1 MANLLTDDG
10 GARRRAL
17 RRVVLT
23 WLATA
28 RGGAERS
35 VRDLANAAARM
46 TGLPVDVVW
55 WDYGDAYGPGAHEIE
70 PGVSWHAVD
79 NTLAYAQT
87 LRDVIAADPRHTVVI
102 GNHRT
107 ATTDVAVCDP
117 VGVPV
122 LVVMRAL
129 LVAEGQL
136 RFIKR
141 AHDPDLTPCKPADI
155 DWRALSSAACWIG
168 ISRASAESVRRY
180 APPAVPVRTICNGLR
195 LPHLPLWSKTRDSK
209 RRLVVVSRIERWKRI
224 DRVLSA
230 YGRLPR
236 DLALRARL
244 DVYGEGPDLERLK
257 LLASELSPAHE
268 IRFHG
273 YVADAI
279 ERLYRSDVLLSGS
292 DWEGFG
298 RVVVEA
304 AAAGTPAVVPR
315 SGAAAEIVIDE
326 LTGLTYD
333 LAEVAEFTERIAEAI
348 SWNDRTLDQMG
359 QAGRALA
366 FALFTDDRCAAD
378 YVGLSTEILRQALSP
393 CD

>member
-1 MANLLTDDG
+1 MVNPSTDG
-10 GARRRAL
+10 VGARRRVL

-28 RGGAERS
+28 RGGAEGS
-35 VRDLANAAARM
+35 VRDLANATARI

-55 WDYGDAYGPGAHEIE
+55 WDYGDAYGPGTREIE

-79 NTLAYAQT
+79 NAVSYAQT
-87 LRDVIAADPRHTVVI
+87 LRDVIAVDPRHTVVI

-117 VGVPV
+117 AGVPV

-129 LVAEGQL
+129 LVTDGHL

-141 AHDPDLTPCKPADI
+141 AHDPDLTPCSPADI

-180 APPAVPVRTICNGLR
+180 APPAVRVQTIRNGLR
-195 LPHLPLWSKTRDSK
+195 LPHLPLPKTRDSK
-209 RRLVVVSRIERWKRI
+209 RRLVVVSRMERWKRI
-224 DRVLSA
+224 DYVLSA
-230 YGRLPR
+230 YGRLPS
-236 DLALRARL
+236 DVALRARL

-257 LLASELSPAHE
+257 LLATDLSPAHE
-268 IRFHG
+268 VRFHG
-273 YVADAI
+273 YVADVI
-279 ERLYRSDVLLSGS
+279 ERLYHSDVLLSGS

-298 RVVVEA
+298 RVFVEA
-304 AAAGTPAVVPR
+304 AVAGTPAVVPGA
-315 SGAAAEIVIDE
+315 GAAAEIIIDE

-333 LAEVAEFTERIAEAI
+333 LANVAEFTERIAEAI
-348 SWNDRTLDQMG
+348 SWDNRVLDRMG

-366 FALFTDDRCAAD
+366 FALFTDVRCAAD
-378 YVGLSTEILRQALSP
+378 YVGLSAEILRQASSP